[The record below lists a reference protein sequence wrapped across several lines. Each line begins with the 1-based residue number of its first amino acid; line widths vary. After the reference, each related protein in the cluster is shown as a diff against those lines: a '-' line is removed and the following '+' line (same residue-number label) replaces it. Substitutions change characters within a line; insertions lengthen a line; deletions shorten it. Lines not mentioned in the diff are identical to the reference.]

1 MADSDLE
8 RTHPLTVATKS
19 AALLMQMVWGF
30 VAAAVFASSGQF
42 AFAVV
47 AFAAVGASIVI
58 SVSVAW
64 MNWWFFRFGV
74 AGDDLLIVQGVI
86 VKKRRAI
93 PLSRVQGVDIR
104 ADLLSRILGLAD
116 VVVQT
121 AGGGDGEAEAR
132 IGSIPLSDAEG
143 LRASLLHSKEA
154 VSVSDTDVAVGSDP
168 AGRMSDLR
176 GVFGGREAGRVAS
189 SAEYRLPFG
198 RLVLAGATS
207 NAVFA
212 VLAAGAVFVFEGAD
226 LLGADLFDR
235 APSSAT
241 DVTPLLALAGA
252 ATGALLFAVAVA
264 VVVARDFGFVAR
276 RAGGRIET
284 ESGLLERRMT
294 SMPVARIQAV
304 RVEATPLRRAL
315 GFAAVHVD
323 TAGFGATSEEQHTLA
338 PSLLPLVRSAEVRP
352 LLHALLPEAAAFPA
366 TRRVPRRALRFYV
379 LVPALTTVAFVGAA
393 GSGLLALGLTLAP
406 DSRLTALGPL
416 ALAVSL
422 VGATG
427 WTAFHRYLRWRAA
440 EYGADSRAL
449 AIQNGAL
456 GLTRA
461 RLPRTRIQSLTIRQN
476 PFQRRAGLATLAA
489 TTVIGSSA
497 SVHRVRH
504 LSSTDAE
511 RIAEWYSPSGVDGA
525 TLATNNRG

>member
-1 MADSDLE
+1 MADSELA

-19 AALLMQMVWGF
+19 VTLLMQMVWGF
-30 VAAAVFASSGQF
+30 VAATVFASSGRF
-42 AFAVV
+42 AFAAA
-47 AFAAVGASIVI
+47 AFAAVGGAIVI
-58 SVSVAW
+58 SVAVAW
-64 MNWWFFRFGV
+64 INWWFFRFGV
-74 AGDDLLIVQGVI
+74 VGDDLLILQGAV

-93 PLSRVQGVDIR
+93 PLTRVQGVDIR

-132 IGSIPLSDAEG
+132 IGSIPLSDAES
-143 LRASLLHSKEA
+143 LRAALLHTRDA
-154 VSVSDTDVAVGSDP
+154 VSVSDADATVGADP

-176 GVFGGREAGRVAS
+176 GVFGGREAGRVES

-212 VLAAGAVFVFEGAD
+212 VLAASAAFVFEGAD
-226 LLGADLFDR
+226 LLGADLLDR
-235 APSSAT
+235 APSVPS
-241 DVTPLLALAGA
+241 VTPLLALAGVA
-252 ATGALLFAVAVA
+252 AGLLLFSIAVA

-276 RAGGRIET
+276 RAGNRIET

-304 RVEATPLRRAL
+304 RVEATALRRLL

-323 TAGFGATSEEQHTLA
+323 TAGFGAASEEQKTLA

-366 TRRVPRRALRFYV
+366 TKRVPRRALRFYV
-379 LVPALTTVAFVGAA
+379 LVPVLATVAVVGAT
-393 GSGLLALGLTLAP
+393 GSALLAVGLNLAP

-416 ALAVSL
+416 ALAGLL
-422 VGATG
+422 VGVTG
-427 WTAFHRYLRWRAA
+427 WTALLRYLRWRTA

-449 AIQNGAL
+449 AVQNGAL
-456 GLTRA
+456 GITRA

-476 PFQRRAGLATLAA
+476 PFQKRAGLASLTA
-489 TTVIGSSA
+489 TTMVGSSA
-497 SVHRVRH
+497 SVHRIRH

-511 RIAEWYSPSGVDGA
+511 RIAEWYSPSDDQA
-525 TLATNNRG
+525 TVPA

>member
-1 MADSDLE
+1 MADSELS

-19 AALLMQMVWGF
+19 AALLMQMIWGF
-30 VAAAVFASSGQF
+30 VAATVFASSGRF
-42 AFAVV
+42 AFA
-47 AFAAVGASIVI
+47 AAALAAAGAAIVI
-58 SVSVAW
+58 SAAIAW

-74 AGDDLLIVQGVI
+74 VGDDLLILQGVV

-104 ADLLSRILGLAD
+104 ADILSRILGLAD

-143 LRASLLHSKEA
+143 LRAALLHSREA
-154 VSVSDTDVAVGSDP
+154 VSVSDADAAVGADP

-176 GVFGGREAGRVAS
+176 GVFGGREAGRVES

-207 NAVFA
+207 NALFA
-212 VLAAGAVFVFEGAD
+212 VLAASVVFIFEGAD
-226 LLGADLFDR
+226 LLGADLLDR
-235 APSSAT
+235 SLSSAP

-252 ATGALLFAVAVA
+252 VAAALMFALAVS

-276 RAGGRIET
+276 RAGSRIET

-294 SMPVARIQAV
+294 SMPVSRIQAV
-304 RVEATPLRRAL
+304 RVEATPLRRLL
-315 GFAAVHVD
+315 GFVAVHLD
-323 TAGFGATSEEQHTLA
+323 TAGFGAASEEQSALA
-338 PSLLPLVRSAEVRP
+338 PALLPLVRSTEVRS

-379 LVPALTTVAFVGAA
+379 LVPTLATVAVVGAG
-393 GSGLLALGLTLAP
+393 GSALLTIGLGLVP

-416 ALAVSL
+416 VLAGLLIS
-422 VGATG
+422 ATG
-427 WTAFHRYLRWRAA
+427 WTAFHRYLRWKVA

-449 AIQNGAL
+449 AVQNGAL
-456 GLTRA
+456 GISRA

-489 TTVIGSSA
+489 TTVTGSSA
-497 SVHRVRH
+497 SVHRIRH

-511 RIAEWYSPSGVDGA
+511 RIAEWYSPSSDQEAV
-525 TLATNNRG
+525 

>member
-1 MADSDLE
+1 MADSELA

-19 AALLMQMVWGF
+19 AALLMQLVWGF
-30 VAAAVFASSGQF
+30 VAATVFATSGRF
-42 AFAVV
+42 AFAAV
-47 AFAAVGASIVI
+47 AFAAVGAAIVI
-58 SVSVAW
+58 SVAVAW
-64 MNWWFFRFGV
+64 MNWWFFSFGV
-74 AGDDLLIVQGVI
+74 VGDDLLVLQGVV

-143 LRASLLHSKEA
+143 LRAALLHSREA
-154 VSVSDTDVAVGSDP
+154 VSVSDADIVVGADP

-176 GVFGGREAGRVAS
+176 GVFGGREAGRVES

-212 VLAAGAVFVFEGAD
+212 VLAASAVFVFEGAD
-226 LLGADLFDR
+226 LLGADFLDR
-235 APSSAT
+235 EPSSAPG
-241 DVTPLLALAGA
+241 VTPLLALAGA
-252 ATGALLFAVAVA
+252 AAGALLFAVAVA

-276 RAGGRIET
+276 RAGSRIET
-284 ESGLLERRMT
+284 ESGLMERRMT
-294 SMPVARIQAV
+294 SMPVSRIQAV
-304 RVEATPLRRAL
+304 RVESTPLRRLL

-323 TAGFGATSEEQHTLA
+323 TAGFGATSEEQNTLA

-366 TRRVPRRALRFYV
+366 TKRVPRRALRFYV
-379 LVPALTTVAFVGAA
+379 LVPALATVAVVGAA
-393 GSGLLALGLTLAP
+393 GSALLAAGLSLAP

-416 ALAVSL
+416 VLAGLLLGV
-422 VGATG
+422 TG
-427 WTAFHRYLRWRAA
+427 WTVSYRYLRWRAT

-449 AIQNGAL
+449 AVQNGAL
-456 GLTRA
+456 GITRA

-497 SVHRVRH
+497 SVHRIRH

-511 RIAEWYSPSGVDGA
+511 RIAEWYSPSTDPAAV
-525 TLATNNRG
+525 